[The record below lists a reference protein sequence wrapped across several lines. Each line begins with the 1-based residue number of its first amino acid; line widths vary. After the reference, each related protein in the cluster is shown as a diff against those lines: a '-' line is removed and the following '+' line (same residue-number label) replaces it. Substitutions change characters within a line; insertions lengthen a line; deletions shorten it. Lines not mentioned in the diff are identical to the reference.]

1 LTYLSLWLYFNGLR
15 QIVEKGEKTMGSMI
29 LENKTILVVDDEPDV
44 LTIVE
49 EEICE
54 ACPTC
59 RLDKATDYETAA
71 SFLQTREYDTVILD
85 IMGVRGFDL
94 LEIAVRRKFRV
105 AMLTAHALSAETLE
119 KAHRL
124 GARTYLPKGKLGQL
138 VPFLED
144 LFIYDSQ
151 TGWKRLLDKL
161 GDLFDRQF
169 ESGWRSKYDI
179 KNWY

>member
-1 LTYLSLWLYFNGLR
+1 
-15 QIVEKGEKTMGSMI
+15 MGSTI
-29 LENKTILVVDDEPDV
+29 LVNKTILIVDDEPDV
-44 LTIVE
+44 LTLVE

-54 ACPTC
+54 AYPTC

-71 SFLQTREYDTVILD
+71 NLLNTREYDVVILD

-94 LEIAVRRKFRV
+94 LEIAVQRKFCV
-105 AMLTAHALSAETLE
+105 AMLTAHALSTETLV

-124 GARTYLPKGKLGQL
+124 GARTYLPKSRLGQL

-144 LFIYDSQ
+144 LFVYDHKA
-151 TGWKRLLDKL
+151 GWKRLLDKL
-161 GDLFDRQF
+161 GDLFDKQF